1 MREKKIEEY
10 IFLGKMDMAL
20 ENIYG
25 VLYISQIYLQWYISH
40 LRLEKCEEFIDKG
53 IRYDN
58 SDLER
63 TSYLGT
69 LTHLAY
75 HGNFKMPNN

>member
-1 MREKKIEEY
+1 MEY
-10 IFLGKMDMAL
+10 
-20 ENIYG
+20 
-25 VLYISQIYLQWYISH
+25 YISLRFICNGIYLI
-40 LRLEKCEEFIDKG
+40 LDLKNVKNLL
-53 IRYDN
+53 IRGLGELSYN